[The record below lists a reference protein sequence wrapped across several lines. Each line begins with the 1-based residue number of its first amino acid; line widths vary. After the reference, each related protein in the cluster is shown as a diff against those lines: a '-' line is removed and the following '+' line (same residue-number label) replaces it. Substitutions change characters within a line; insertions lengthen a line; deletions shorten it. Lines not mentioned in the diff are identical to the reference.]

1 MSGVGGHELLLIF
14 FVVLLVFGPKR
25 IPEVA
30 RGLAQAIRQVRRL
43 TTELQRDLNL
53 ADALEEERPSPKAPA
68 AKAADPDPDD
78 DGPPRS

>member
-1 MSGVGGHELLLIF
+1 VSGVGGYELLLIF

-30 RGLAQAIRQVRRL
+30 RGLGQAIRQVRRL

-53 ADALEEERPSPKAPA
+53 ADALEERPSPKAPP
-68 AKAADPDPDD
+68 AKAAPDD
-78 DGPPRS
+78 DVSPRT

>member
-1 MSGVGGHELLLIF
+1 VSGIGGPELLVIF

-30 RGLAQAIRQVRRL
+30 RGLGQAMRHLRRL

-53 ADALEEERPSPKAPA
+53 ADALEGDRPAPKP
-68 AKAADPDPDD
+68 PPQPE
-78 DGPPRS
+78 DGAPPRT

>member
-1 MSGVGGHELLLIF
+1 VSGIGGPELLVIF

-30 RGLAQAIRQVRRL
+30 RTLGRAVHHLRRL

-53 ADALEEERPSPKAPA
+53 ASAMEEERPSPKTPT
-68 AKAADPDPDD
+68 KPE
-78 DGPPRS
+78 DGPSPPA